1 MYRKYAKMENVFIEL
16 ISEETIRYIIEPEN
30 PKKR

>member
-16 ISEETIRYIIEPEN
+16 IIEEIIRYIIEPEN